1 MNQNNVAAIRG
12 NEVTPTVQDL
22 WTAVFECGEIVIGH
36 WKSFGFGEMHK
47 PNPNIHDLIL
57 YVSLLDGAITAL
69 LNEADKSFEEVRL
82 LLNTRRRLAT
92 MKEAGKYLEQ
102 GKQEEFEAAM
112 VDLAN
117 QAPF

>member
-1 MNQNNVAAIRG
+1 MKQANVAAIQG
-12 NEVTPTVQDL
+12 NEVAPTVQDL

-47 PNPNIHDLIL
+47 PDPNIHDLIL
-57 YVSLLDGAITAL
+57 YVALLDGAINAL
-69 LNEADKSFEEVRL
+69 LNTADKTFEEVRL
-82 LLNTRRRLAT
+82 LLNTQRRLAT

-102 GKQEEFEAAM
+102 KNQTEFEAAM
-112 VDLAN
+112 GDLAN